1 MNENIKYM
9 VIMIM
14 DSFSIAHL
22 HDVKQL
28 CSFEVVTVITEVY
41 LLFMTFILVSYKIN
55 AHCILEV
62 TALCSCRLHLKH
74 RPKQLFNYQL
84 MISTCCFI

>member
-28 CSFEVVTVITEVY
+28 CSFEVVTVITE
-41 LLFMTFILVSYKIN
+41 
-55 AHCILEV
+55 
-62 TALCSCRLHLKH
+62 
-74 RPKQLFNYQL
+74 
-84 MISTCCFI
+84 